1 MRGRAWKAV
10 LTLVL
15 LIISLWFL
23 WPTIRLMAMSQE
35 AKEENPALVNS
46 LQLKGIRLGL
56 DLRGG
61 TNLMFEVDTTKLPED
76 MTEIPLEEAV
86 EVIRSR
92 VDQFGVAEPSIQPAG
107 DRRIIIEL
115 PGIQDIEGAKQLI
128 QETALLEFRLV
139 LDERD
144 VKRFVE
150 GMDLL
155 LSEHPEYIELAQK
168 GLSVE
173 QIETEIE
180 KSTKSDTS
188 SKLAETKDTTSK
200 PSKEEIEPFRKTIE
214 STLQKTDSSKL
225 AKTVQTKADTVIKG
239 KAIFERED
247 RESTYIPPVS
257 IEGEELPETSR
268 PFSSMIY
275 VRRNNILVVGKYV
288 DLVDKLIQLPKIR
301 KIVPKSIL
309 LWDSN
314 FDEFEGLR
322 VKVLYLLRDKR
333 EITGA
338 FLKSATWRLGG
349 GKNPNEPTVF
359 LDFNSDGARIFSAV
373 TGANINKRLAIILS
387 DKVYSAPVIETKIPN
402 GKATIVG
409 IREIDEAKRITI
421 ILRAGSLP
429 VPLNIIEE
437 RTVGPSL
444 GEDSI
449 KRGTRAAVFGLILI
463 MIFMVMYYKFAGIVA
478 DVALILNIIFV
489 MAALSV
495 LNAALT
501 LPGIAGLILTIGIA
515 VDANVLIYERI
526 REEIKAG
533 RTLRM
538 AIDAGYSRAIITII
552 DANITTLIA
561 AAVLFYLGSGPI
573 RGFATTLGLGLIIS
587 MYTAIIVT
595 RMIFDWYVSAFSKET
610 ISI

>member
-1 MRGRAWKAV
+1 MRGLALKAV

-23 WPTIRLMAMSQE
+23 WPTIRLMTMSQE
-35 AKEENPALVNS
+35 AKEDNPALVNN

-115 PGIQDIEGAKQLI
+115 PGIQDIEGAKKLI

-144 VKRFVE
+144 VKRFVD

-180 KSTKSDTS
+180 KSIKSDTS
-188 SKLAETKDTTSK
+188 SELSETKDTTSK

-214 STLQKTDSSKL
+214 STLQKTDSI
-225 AKTVQTKADTVIKG
+225 IKG
-239 KAIFERED
+239 KEIFEREE
-247 RESTYIPPVS
+247 RESTYIPTVS

-288 DLVDKLIQLPKIR
+288 SLVDKLIQLSKIQ
-301 KIVPKSIL
+301 KIVPKSTL

-322 VKVLYLLRDKR
+322 VKILYLL
-333 EITGA
+333 
-338 FLKSATWRLGG
+338 
-349 GKNPNEPTVF
+349 
-359 LDFNSDGARIFSAV
+359 NSYHDIH
-373 TGANINKRLAIILS
+373 ANILQVRRNCSKCGIDFEYNFCYGCTFCSQCCS
-387 DKVYSAPVIETKIPN
+387 DLTRYC
-402 GKATIVG
+402 
-409 IREIDEAKRITI
+409 RFDIDNRYCCGCKCI
-421 ILRAGSLP
+421 
-429 VPLNIIEE
+429 NI
-437 RTVGPSL
+437 
-444 GEDSI
+444 
-449 KRGTRAAVFGLILI
+449 
-463 MIFMVMYYKFAGIVA
+463 
-478 DVALILNIIFV
+478 
-489 MAALSV
+489 
-495 LNAALT
+495 
-501 LPGIAGLILTIGIA
+501 
-515 VDANVLIYERI
+515 
-526 REEIKAG
+526 
-533 RTLRM
+533 
-538 AIDAGYSRAIITII
+538 
-552 DANITTLIA
+552 
-561 AAVLFYLGSGPI
+561 
-573 RGFATTLGLGLIIS
+573 
-587 MYTAIIVT
+587 
-595 RMIFDWYVSAFSKET
+595 
-610 ISI
+610 

>member
-1 MRGRAWKAV
+1 MRGLAWKAV

-23 WPTIRLMAMSQE
+23 WPTIRLIAMSQE

-115 PGIQDIEGAKQLI
+115 PGIQDIEGAKRLI

-180 KSTKSDTS
+180 KSIKSDTS
-188 SKLAETKDTTSK
+188 SGLSETKDTTSK

-214 STLQKTDSSKL
+214 STVQKTDSI
-225 AKTVQTKADTVIKG
+225 IKG
-239 KAIFERED
+239 KAILERED
-247 RESTYIPPVS
+247 RESTYIPTVS

-268 PFSSMIY
+268 PFSSMVYIQ
-275 VRRNNILVVGKYV
+275 RNNILVVGKYV
-288 DLVDKLIQLPKIR
+288 SLVDKLIQLPKIQ
-301 KIVPKSIL
+301 KIVPKSTL

-349 GKNPNEPTVF
+349 GRNPNEPTVF

-373 TGANINKRLAIILS
+373 TGANINRRLAIILS

-429 VPLNIIEE
+429 VPLKIIEE

-449 KRGTRAAVFGLILI
+449 KRGTRAAILGLILI
-463 MIFMVMYYKFAGIVA
+463 MIFMITYYKFVGIVA
-478 DVALILNIIFV
+478 NVALILNIIFV
-489 MAALSV
+489 MAALSI

-552 DANITTLIA
+552 DANVTTLIA

-573 RGFATTLGLGLIIS
+573 RGFATTLGLGLLIS